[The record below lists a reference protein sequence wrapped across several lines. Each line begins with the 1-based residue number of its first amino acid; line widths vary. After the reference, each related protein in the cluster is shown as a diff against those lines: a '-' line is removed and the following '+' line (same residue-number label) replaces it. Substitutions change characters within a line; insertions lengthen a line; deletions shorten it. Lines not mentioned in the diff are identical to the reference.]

1 MNDSN
6 GHSLGNIKETCW
18 WCIPKFDINTSDG
31 TREYNL
37 HPPSCCCGTAINCF
51 AMGCCNC
58 CKVPFDVIDAVS
70 GERVGRITKVWSG
83 AVKETFTDADHF
95 ETDFPLTATAAAKAR
110 LLGAVFLLNQ
120 VFFEDSHHRA
130 GRG

>member
-1 MNDSN
+1 M
-6 GHSLGNIKETCW
+6 
-18 WCIPKFDINTSDG
+18 
-31 TREYNL
+31 
-37 HPPSCCCGTAINCF
+37 
-51 AMGCCNC
+51 
-58 CKVPFDVIDAVS
+58 IDAVS